1 MNDAATKKHTA
12 LLNLLDALQT
22 ELDAR
27 DLWSTQP
34 PAPSAF
40 ESQTP
45 FFADTMN
52 FSEWLQWVFVARF
65 RAILDA
71 GAPLPASCDVTPM
84 AEEALKE
91 MEQDVSEVIRL
102 LKAFDDHF

>member
-1 MNDAATKKHTA
+1 MTRHAALA
-12 LLNLLDALQT
+12 SILDDLQA
-22 ELDAR
+22 ELEKQG
-27 DLWSTQP
+27 LWRTHP

-45 FFADTMN
+45 FFADSMD

-65 RAILDA
+65 RAMMDA
-71 GAPLPASCDVTPM
+71 GAPLPSSCDVAPM

-91 MEQDVSEVIRL
+91 MVQDVSEIVRL
-102 LKAFDDHF
+102 LKAFDEHFG

>member
-1 MNDAATKKHTA
+1 MNRQ
-12 LLNLLDALQT
+12 DALT
-22 ELDAR
+22 TILNELQDEMEKQG
-27 DLWSTQP
+27 LWATQP
-34 PAPSAF
+34 PAPAAF

-65 RAILDA
+65 RAMMEADS
-71 GAPLPASCDVTPM
+71 PLPGSCDVAPM

-91 MEQDVSEVIRL
+91 MEQDVSAIIRL

>member
-1 MNDAATKKHTA
+1 MTRQTA
-12 LLNLLDALQT
+12 LTTILDDLQA
-22 ELDAR
+22 ELEKQG
-27 DLWSTQP
+27 LWSAHP

-45 FFADTMN
+45 FFADTMD

-65 RAILDA
+65 RAMMDA
-71 GAPLPASCDVTPM
+71 NAPLPGSCDVAPM

-91 MEQDVSEVIRL
+91 MEQDVSEIISL
-102 LKAFDDHF
+102 LKAFDEHF